1 MSSEIVKGSV
11 EELPLWQRYA
21 EQFPVRRNLTYL
33 NHAAVAPLSQPCAD
47 ALKHLADDCLHYGS
61 LHYDQW
67 LAVYDGLPVA
77 AARLIHAQ
85 PGEIAPA
92 KTTSAGIPPLAL
104 VQDWQPR
111 AGIGGLL

>member
-11 EELPLWQRYA
+11 AELPLWQRYA

-33 NHAAVAPLSQPCAD
+33 NHAAVAPLPQPCAD

-67 LAVYDGLPVA
+67 SPSTRVSASPPPA
-77 AARLIHAQ
+77 SSTPSPARSLSL
-85 PGEIAPA
+85 
-92 KTTSAGIPPLAL
+92 KIPPKAS
-104 VQDWQPR
+104 PPSP
-111 AGIGGLL
+111 